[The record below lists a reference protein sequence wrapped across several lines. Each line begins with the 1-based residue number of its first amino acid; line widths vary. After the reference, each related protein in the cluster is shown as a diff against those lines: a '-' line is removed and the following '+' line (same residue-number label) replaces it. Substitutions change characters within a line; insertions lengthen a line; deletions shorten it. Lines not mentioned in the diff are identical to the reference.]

1 MNGND
6 TYEVEVRL
14 WSERDLDALQDA
26 LNKPW
31 EDKGFGVYKKTG
43 FAEKAKC
50 VISDD
55 GGYLR
60 IRFEG
65 EKDVKALAQRVP
77 LSNVQAEYMSAVEDL
92 KLLIEQR
99 KQEDGDLTTNPIP
112 PPEPPV

>member
-6 TYEVEVRL
+6 TYEAEVRL
-14 WSERDLDALQDA
+14 WSKRDLDALQDA

-31 EDKGFGVYKKTG
+31 ENAGPGLYKKIG

-55 GGYLR
+55 GGYLC

-65 EKDVKALAQRVP
+65 QKNIPSKAPCISL
-77 LSNVQAEYMSAVEDL
+77 NVQAEYMTAVEDL
-92 KLLIEQR
+92 KQLIEQR
-99 KQEDGDLTTNPIP
+99 KQEEEDQTTDLIP
-112 PPEPPV
+112 